1 MHMGALR
8 LGITG
13 AGGMMGWH
21 LRCATVGREEFD
33 VRVADRTTFADQAAL
48 EAFTEGLD
56 VLVHFA
62 GMNRGEEQE
71 VHDVNI
77 ALAKQVLAACEA
89 SGATP
94 QLVFSNSTHCERDT
108 LYGASKR
115 AIGEL
120 FRDWASSKGV
130 GCHDLVLPH
139 VYGEHGKPFYN
150 SVVHTFCH
158 QLATGEQPTID
169 HDGDLELLHAADVA
183 DIVLSRVQEKPD
195 TVETVRVAGRPLK
208 VSELLA
214 LLQGFHHSYCELQQI
229 PDLRDPL
236 HLSLFNTLRAALYP
250 QAYPIALT
258 LHSDDR
264 GSLFEAVKGAQGGQ
278 SFVSTTR
285 PGITRGNHFH
295 RRKVER
301 FLVVQGEASIQIRR
315 LFQDEV
321 QEFRVSGGEPVFI
334 DMPPLHTH
342 NITNVGDTELL
353 TLFWAHE
360 IFDPEC
366 PDTVWETV

>member
-1 MHMGALR
+1 MALR

-13 AGGMMGWH
+13 AAGMLGWH
-21 LRCATVGREEFD
+21 LRCATVGQEGLE
-33 VRVADRTTFADQAAL
+33 VVAADRSTFADPAAL
-48 EAFTEGLD
+48 ADFTRGLD

-62 GMNRGEEQE
+62 GRNRGEEQE

-77 ALAKQVLAACEA
+77 ALAEQLLAACEA

-94 QLVFSNSTHCERDT
+94 HLMFSNSTHCERDT

-115 AIGEL
+115 RVAEL
-120 FRDWASSKGV
+120 FREWAEAHGV
-130 GCHDLVLPH
+130 GSHDLVLPH
-139 VYGEHGKPFYN
+139 AFGEHGKPFYN

-158 QLATGEQPTID
+158 QLAIGETPVID

-183 DIVLSRVQEKPD
+183 DLILERIASCPGV
-195 TVETVRVAGRPLK
+195 VETAWIPGRAMK
-208 VSELLA
+208 VSA
-214 LLQGFHHSYCELQQI
+214 LLDLLSAFQRDYADRHLL

-236 HLSLFNTLRAALYP
+236 HLALFNVLRAASYP
-250 QAYPIALT
+250 QAYPVPLT
-258 LHSDDR
+258 LHSDER

-301 FLVVQGEASIQIRR
+301 FLVVQGEACIQVRR
-315 LFQDEV
+315 LFQREI
-321 QEFRVSGGEPVFI
+321 QEFQVSGKEPVYI
-334 DMPPLHTH
+334 DMPTLHTH
-342 NITNVGDTELL
+342 NITNTGGGELL

-360 IFDPEC
+360 VFDLQS
-366 PDTVWETV
+366 PDTVWEAV

>member
-1 MHMGALR
+1 MSALR

-21 LRCATVGREEFD
+21 LRCATVGREEFE
-33 VRVADRTTFADQAAL
+33 VRVADRSTFADAEAL
-48 EAFTEGLD
+48 QTFAEGLD

-89 SGATP
+89 SGSTP

-115 AIGEL
+115 AIGTL
-120 FRDWASSKGV
+120 FQDWASAHSTA
-130 GCHDLVLPH
+130 CHDLVLPH
-139 VYGEHGKPFYN
+139 VFGEHGKPFYN

-158 QLATGEQPTID
+158 QLATGETPVID

-183 DIVLSRVQEKPD
+183 DVVLARVQEQP
-195 TVETVRVAGRPLK
+195 TAIETVRVPGRPLK
-208 VSELLA
+208 VSGLLA
-214 LLQGFHHSYCELQQI
+214 LLQEFRHSYCELQQI

-236 HLSLFNTLRAALYP
+236 HLSLFNCLRAALYP
-250 QAYPIALT
+250 QGYPVVLT

-315 LFQDEV
+315 LFQDEI
-321 QEFRVSGGEPVFI
+321 QEFRVSGKEPVFI
-334 DMPPLHTH
+334 DMPVLHTH
-342 NITNVGDTELL
+342 NITNIGDSELL
-353 TLFWAHE
+353 TLFWSHE
-360 IFDPEC
+360 IFDPAR